1 MTTVP
6 PVDQY
11 FTSGNMNLHYLDWG
25 NEGATPLLLLHH
37 ISSNAHTWD
46 EFSSRMREKY
56 HVMALDMRGHG
67 DSDWAGEG
75 NYTTEHYADDVASL
89 VNSRGLEG
97 AIILG
102 GSTGGRVGLV
112 YVAQYPE
119 KVAALIM
126 EDVGAVRPASISQGF
141 ADRVA
146 AGDPEFDTIEE
157 WTIQLKGQN
166 TRTPARFF
174 ESLAVHGTKRL
185 SNGKLG
191 LKRDVAIQ
199 RDFVPL
205 ELWNYVEKVTV
216 PFLLL
221 IGSESVIVGS
231 DQQERFRAIIPD
243 IEIVTVQDAGHII
256 VHDKPEE
263 FEQIV
268 QSFLGDKGL

>member
-1 MTTVP
+1 MTMVP
-6 PVDQY
+6 PIDRN
-11 FTSGNMNLHYLDWG
+11 FTSGNLNLHYLDWG

-46 EFSSRMREKY
+46 EFARRMREKY
-56 HVMALDMRGHG
+56 HVLALDMRGHG

-112 YVAQYPE
+112 YAAQYPE

-157 WTIQLKGQN
+157 WTTQLRGQN

-185 SNGKLG
+185 PNGKLG

-256 VHDKPEE
+256 VHDKLDE
-263 FEQIV
+263 FDQVV
-268 QSFLGDKGL
+268 QRFLGDNGL

>member
-6 PVDQY
+6 PIDQY

-46 EFSSRMREKY
+46 EFARRMREKY
-56 HVMALDMRGHG
+56 HVVALDMRGHG
-67 DSDWAGEG
+67 GSDWAGEG
-75 NYTTEHYADDVASL
+75 NYTTEHYAGDVASL

-97 AIILG
+97 VIVLG

-112 YVAQYPE
+112 YAAQYPE
-119 KVAALIM
+119 NVAALIM

-157 WTIQLKGQN
+157 WIAQLKGQN
-166 TRTPARFF
+166 TRTPVRFF

-205 ELWNYVEKVTV
+205 ELWNYVEKVTA

-221 IGSESVIVGS
+221 VGSESVIVGS

-263 FEQIV
+263 FEEIV
-268 QSFLGDKGL
+268 RRFLGDKGL

>member
-6 PVDQY
+6 PIDRH

-46 EFSSRMREKY
+46 EFASRMRESY
-56 HVMALDMRGHG
+56 HVLALDMRGHG

-97 AIILG
+97 VIILG

-112 YVAQYPE
+112 YAAQYPE
-119 KVAALIM
+119 KVSALIM

-157 WTIQLKGQN
+157 WTTQLRGQN
-166 TRTPARFF
+166 TRTPGRFF
-174 ESLAVHGTKRL
+174 ESLAAYGTKRL

-221 IGSESVIVGS
+221 IGSESVIVGA

-243 IEIVTVQDAGHII
+243 IEIVIVQDAGHII
-256 VHDKPEE
+256 VHDKLDE

-268 QSFLGDKGL
+268 QRFLGDNGL